1 MVGTYKFVK
10 SLGFPN
16 IQEYINANV
25 DPDDPEVKYVNVE
38 RLNIVLT
45 HMFSNGW
52 QEILPSDIEEN
63 TFTGNTQ
70 IRYILNIDGML
81 KYRTGGFFRKF
92 FNKGDVTS
100 GEMKTLTN
108 DVILYRSHLLGN
120 VNIFI
125 QMPDVDK
132 FYFKEK
138 ILKGK
143 KSKGVKYK
151 IPTVKTKYPVC
162 MVDSEGVTQTIYY
175 AKDTSNRN
183 VFMSTPKFKRAL
195 KEGWSFKEE

>member
-151 IPTVKTKYPVC
+151 YPTVKTKYPVC